1 MINDEKME
9 TPIIRKLA
17 DQPVEQSTGGFRQRL
32 ITADD
37 QANASISYL
46 KIHEMK
52 PHFHIKTKE
61 LYYIVKGNGVLKLD
75 DTEHKVEAG
84 MVVSI
89 PPGVL
94 HELTGE
100 VEVLVIGVPPF
111 QPDDQF
117 FKEA

>member
-1 MINDEKME
+1 
-9 TPIIRKLA
+9 
-17 DQPVEQSTGGFRQRL
+17 
-32 ITADD
+32 
-37 QANASISYL
+37 
-46 KIHEMK
+46 
-52 PHFHIKTKE
+52 
-61 LYYIVKGNGVLKLD
+61 
-75 DTEHKVEAG
+75 